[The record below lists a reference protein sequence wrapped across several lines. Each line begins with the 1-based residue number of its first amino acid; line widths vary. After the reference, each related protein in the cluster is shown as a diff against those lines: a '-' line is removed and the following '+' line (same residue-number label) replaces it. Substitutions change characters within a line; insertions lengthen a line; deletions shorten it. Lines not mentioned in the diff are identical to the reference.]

1 MTQGCGGR
9 LFFDSYYSDDSG
21 YSFDGSYRFFSFFCE
36 QCGEGGC
43 CMGVISKKKKRYEC
57 DQEFVWGGGDGGA
70 AACAMDMWGVGEVVH
85 GGDNLCGPLGER

>member
-1 MTQGCGGR
+1 MGLS
-9 LFFDSYYSDDSG
+9 LFAFLIVAIVHIVTIREG
-21 YSFDGSYRFFSFFCE
+21 IFSFFCE
-36 QCGEGGC
+36 QCGEGWC

-85 GGDNLCGPLGER
+85 GGDSLCGPLGER